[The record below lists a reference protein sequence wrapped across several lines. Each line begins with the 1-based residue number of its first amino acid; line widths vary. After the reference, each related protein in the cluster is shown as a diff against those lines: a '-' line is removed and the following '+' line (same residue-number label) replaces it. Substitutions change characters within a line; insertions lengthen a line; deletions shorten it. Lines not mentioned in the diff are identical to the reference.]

1 MLTPP
6 DLSRPRRL
14 QRRLEGHQVEWHEAT
29 GQDRL
34 LDSRLQE
41 PPLDTIGRT
50 ADWLAAALGGE
61 PVTAVVG
68 PVAPTTVVGRTGSGR
83 PVVERTVRLG
93 SLGLF
98 GILTEPADGAT
109 GPVIVLVDEGNTHHI
124 GQARIWVDLARRLAP
139 AGLRVLRFDLSGN
152 GDSGARPGQPT
163 HVARAP
169 EAIDDVY
176 EAMRGVS
183 PGDPSEVVLVGFCS
197 GAYQVLEQALV
208 HPPTGICVINPSF
221 SFRPPEPTGTSARPA
236 RQITRPWFVRLVEA
250 PLRRLVRD
258 RSSVGLGRWMNALEV
273 GTWPVALAKRH
284 PGIPS
289 AVWWTVNRTLLEN
302 PAIGTLERVVDQG
315 VDTLLVCGPGDLLPV
330 SLGSEG
336 RIRRLKTSRDF
347 HLELLDELDHA
358 SWVKRQRERLIE
370 VVDAYLVARYA
381 GCRHRHRSEHRAGP
395 PGGHLPGALGRPT
408 PPTLPRRGRRGPV
421 EDGQKGRRLGG
432 PGRRV
437 AVDRARPGR
446 HRGPVQ
452 DRQNGLGER
461 LPVGHHDGWVQTP
474 EAGHR
479 GGHSRSA
486 HGQELACLQRVET
499 LDERGGLVGDHLD
512 IGVLEVARH
521 LGVGAAAEDDR
532 PRLHQYIL
540 DFPGQAVRPDEHQ
553 GGPSDQRP
561 GQCGAQLDVEPAG
574 AQGALV
580 EHDPPDRQVAGA
592 LGGSPEGV
600 EVDPVG
606 DEVDRTVAATALGQ
620 GR

>member
-1 MLTPP
+1 MPEHLGRTETEATPMWFGSDDRPLFGWLHLPVGGAVSGGVVLCQPLGIEAICVYYSYRLLADELAARGLAVLRFDYDGTGDSAGHETDPGRVEDWLASVGTATDTLLGTGVTRVGLVGLRIGGLFAAQEAVRRGGVDALVLWDACLSGRAFLREQRFLRVLSAGGGVADGGGGRDSSDDEAVEAPGLRFEPETVRALADLDLTRTDGPLAARTLVLTPP

-68 PVAPTTVVGRTGSGR
+68 PLAPTTVVGRTGSGR

-124 GQARIWVDLARRLAP
+124 GQARIWVDLARRLAL

-176 EAMRGVS
+176 EAMCGVS

-302 PAIGTLERVVDQG
+302 PAVGTLERVVDQG

-381 GCRHRHRSEHRAGP
+381 GAGT
-395 PGGHLPGALGRPT
+395 GTGAST
-408 PPTLPRRGRRGPV
+408 GP
-421 EDGQKGRRLGG
+421 
-432 PGRRV
+432 
-437 AVDRARPGR
+437 
-446 HRGPVQ
+446 
-452 DRQNGLGER
+452 
-461 LPVGHHDGWVQTP
+461 
-474 EAGHR
+474 
-479 GGHSRSA
+479 
-486 HGQELACLQRVET
+486 
-499 LDERGGLVGDHLD
+499 
-512 IGVLEVARH
+512 
-521 LGVGAAAEDDR
+521 DR
-532 PRLHQYIL
+532 P
-540 DFPGQAVRPDEHQ
+540 
-553 GGPSDQRP
+553 
-561 GQCGAQLDVEPAG
+561 
-574 AQGALV
+574 
-580 EHDPPDRQVAGA
+580 VATSLA
-592 LGGSPEGV
+592 
-600 EVDPVG
+600 
-606 DEVDRTVAATALGQ
+606 R
-620 GR
+620 

>member
-1 MLTPP
+1 VGLVGLRIGGLFAAHEAVRRGGVDALVLWDACLSGRAFLREQRFLRVLSAGEGVADGGGRDSSDDEAVEAPGLRFEPETVQALADLDLTRTDGPLAARTLVLTPP

-14 QRRLEGHQVEWHEAT
+14 QRRLEGYPVEWHEAT

-50 ADWLAAALGGE
+50 ADWLAVALGGE
-61 PVTAVVG
+61 PVTAVVA
-68 PVAPTTVVGRTGSGR
+68 PVAPTTVVARTGSGR

-176 EAMRGVS
+176 EAMCGVS

-258 RSSVGLGRWMNALEV
+258 RSSVGLDRWMNALEV

-336 RIRRLKTSRDF
+336 RIRKLKTSRDF
-347 HLELLDELDHA
+347 HLERLDELDHA

-381 GCRHRHRSEHRAGP
+381 GSAAGT
-395 PGGHLPGALGRPT
+395 GTEATTRP
-408 PPTLPRRGRRGPV
+408 
-421 EDGQKGRRLGG
+421 
-432 PGRRV
+432 
-437 AVDRARPGR
+437 
-446 HRGPVQ
+446 
-452 DRQNGLGER
+452 
-461 LPVGHHDGWVQTP
+461 
-474 EAGHR
+474 
-479 GGHSRSA
+479 
-486 HGQELACLQRVET
+486 
-499 LDERGGLVGDHLD
+499 
-512 IGVLEVARH
+512 
-521 LGVGAAAEDDR
+521 DR
-532 PRLHQYIL
+532 P
-540 DFPGQAVRPDEHQ
+540 
-553 GGPSDQRP
+553 
-561 GQCGAQLDVEPAG
+561 
-574 AQGALV
+574 
-580 EHDPPDRQVAGA
+580 VATSLA
-592 LGGSPEGV
+592 
-600 EVDPVG
+600 
-606 DEVDRTVAATALGQ
+606 R
-620 GR
+620 

>member
-1 MLTPP
+1 MPEHLGRTETEATPMWFGSDDRPLFGWLHLPVGGAVSGGVVLCQPLGIEAICVYYSYRLLADELAARGLAVLRFDYDGTGDSAGQETDPGRVEDWLASVGTATDTLLGTGVTRVGLVGLRIGGLFAAQEAVRRGGVDALVLWDACLSGRAFLREQRFLRVLSAGGDVADGGGGRDSSDEEAVEAPGLRFEPETVRALADLDLTRTDGPLAARTLVLTPP

-68 PVAPTTVVGRTGSGR
+68 PLAPTTVVGRTGSGR

-176 EAMRGVS
+176 EAMCGVS

-258 RSSVGLGRWMNALEV
+258 RSSVGLDRWMNALEV

-302 PAIGTLERVVDQG
+302 PAVGTLERVVDHG

-381 GCRHRHRSEHRAGP
+381 GAGT
-395 PGGHLPGALGRPT
+395 GTGAST
-408 PPTLPRRGRRGPV
+408 GP
-421 EDGQKGRRLGG
+421 
-432 PGRRV
+432 
-437 AVDRARPGR
+437 
-446 HRGPVQ
+446 
-452 DRQNGLGER
+452 
-461 LPVGHHDGWVQTP
+461 
-474 EAGHR
+474 
-479 GGHSRSA
+479 
-486 HGQELACLQRVET
+486 
-499 LDERGGLVGDHLD
+499 
-512 IGVLEVARH
+512 
-521 LGVGAAAEDDR
+521 DR
-532 PRLHQYIL
+532 PM
-540 DFPGQAVRPDEHQ
+540 
-553 GGPSDQRP
+553 
-561 GQCGAQLDVEPAG
+561 
-574 AQGALV
+574 
-580 EHDPPDRQVAGA
+580 
-592 LGGSPEGV
+592 
-600 EVDPVG
+600 
-606 DEVDRTVAATALGQ
+606 ATSLA
-620 GR
+620 R